1 MYQYIA
7 KNEKLKEKNNC
18 PDSDSN
24 RGLSNT
30 YGTFHPIWDEAQHD
44 LACYH
49 YTIQALFV
57 GNSAP
62 YFGYSVLPESAWK
75 VRYARTRTISTAK
88 AGSTCLA
95 VTVVTI
101 PDPGSYLEWDNHNT

>member
-30 YGTFHPIWDEAQHD
+30 YGTFHPIRDEAQLD

-57 GNSAP
+57 RNSAP
-62 YFGYSVLPESAWK
+62 YFGYSVRGESVKCAHLP
-75 VRYARTRTISTAK
+75 
-88 AGSTCLA
+88 
-95 VTVVTI
+95 
-101 PDPGSYLEWDNHNT
+101 

>member
-30 YGTFHPIWDEAQHD
+30 YGTFHPIGDEAQLD

-49 YTIQALFV
+49 YTIQASICWKFGPLFCFIWPP
-57 GNSAP
+57 GT
-62 YFGYSVLPESAWK
+62 GYAHCSSYKLP
-75 VRYARTRTISTAK
+75 RYIHCDSR
-88 AGSTCLA
+88 
-95 VTVVTI
+95 
-101 PDPGSYLEWDNHNT
+101 